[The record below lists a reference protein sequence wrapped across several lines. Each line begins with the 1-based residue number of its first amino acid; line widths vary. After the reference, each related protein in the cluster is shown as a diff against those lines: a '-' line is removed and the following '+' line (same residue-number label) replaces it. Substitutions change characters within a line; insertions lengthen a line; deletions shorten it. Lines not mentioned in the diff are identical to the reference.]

1 LILFHSFELL
11 NRTRIRPDTVVVSRF
26 RKLCAFLDRNRDSF
40 NVRGFEGLSPN
51 PVTLQPAPLKSPVW
65 RTALRILEQAG
76 RRRFR

>member
-1 LILFHSFELL
+1 MILSHNFELL
-11 NRTRIRPDTVVVSRF
+11 NKRRDRPDTVVVSRF

-51 PVTLQPAPLKSPVW
+51 LATLQPAPLKSPVW
-65 RTALRILEQAG
+65 KTAMRVLEQAG